1 MAVFVVFVLPMSKV
15 YKQEKENQ
23 YKSAISNLLENAP
36 SYVKDFALHM
46 NNGKRSLGTQR
57 YYLDSVMAFISF
69 EKDMIPEFSE
79 IPIKEFPVEV
89 FSVLTVKDIN
99 EYRTFLHE
107 ARFLTNSYIKTSLAP
122 LSVFYKFLNSEGIV
136 KENPMLNFEAPA
148 TNKHKIIKLDSELS
162 NRLLDGI
169 LKNDMY
175 LSETETGMKPLPIPE
190 KIWTKRE
197 AFVLRNYAIV
207 TTFLGTGLR
216 VSELVGLDMEDIN
229 LKNNRL
235 TVIAK
240 GGDER
245 EIYFGDQV
253 AAALRTYLYG
263 IQTDDII
270 EFCNSYVEGSADWC
284 LKHSTTFNILSLAK
298 EEYPDM
304 DEDFYRAMVL
314 LASSQTRKSRIM
326 LSPAPNCH
334 AVFISKRGQR
344 VSERMVQIMV
354 KEMVQTYLPDYDDKD
369 LFSPHKL
376 RSTCASR
383 ILTQTG
389 DIALAAVQLNH
400 ANIQTT
406 ANFYAELQKEKQKDK
421 IKELDINKW

>member
-1 MAVFVVFVLPMSKV
+1 MSKV

-23 YKSAISNLLENAP
+23 YKSQISKLLEDAP
-36 SYVKDFALHM
+36 SYVNDFALHM
-46 NNGKRSLGTQR
+46 NNGKRSLSTQKH
-57 YYLDSVMAFISF
+57 YLESVMMFISF
-69 EKDMIPEFSE
+69 EKDMIPDFSE
-79 IPIKEFPVEV
+79 IAIKEFPVEI
-89 FSVLTVKDIN
+89 FSALTVKDLN
-99 EYRTFLHE
+99 EYRAFLHD
-107 ARFLTNSYIKTSLAP
+107 ARFMTNSSMKRNFAA
-122 LSVFYKFLNSEGIV
+122 LSVFYRYLNSEGLV
-136 KENPMLNFEAPA
+136 KENPMLNFEVPV

-162 NRLLDGI
+162 NKLLDGI

-175 LSETETGMKPLPIPE
+175 LSETESGMKPLPIPE
-190 KIWTKRE
+190 KVWAKRE
-197 AFVLRNYAIV
+197 AMVLRNYAIV

-253 AAALRTYLYG
+253 AAALKTYLYG
-263 IQTDDII
+263 IQTDDLV
-270 EFCNSYVEGSADWC
+270 EFCNSCAEESADWC
-284 LKHSTTFNILSLAK
+284 LKHSPTPNMLSLAK
-298 EEYPDM
+298 EEYPGM
-304 DEDFYRAMVL
+304 DEDFYRAMML
-314 LASSQTRKSRIM
+314 LSSSQTRKSRIM
-326 LSPAPNCH
+326 LSPARNCH

-344 VSERMVQIMV
+344 VSERMVEIMV
-354 KEMVQTYLPDYDDKD
+354 KEMVQTYLPEYDDKD
-369 LFSPHKL
+369 IFSPHKL

-389 DIALAAVQLNH
+389 DITLAAVQLNH